1 MATAVWWCFTAVFAE
16 RKLVSGSRH
25 AELLCVPSAKRHVR
39 TLDLVESL
47 DHATAQLTSVALR
60 DDVIVILHCHC
71 PRRRQQSN
79 RCHVVGVLN

>member
-39 TLDLVESL
+39 TPDLVESL
-47 DHATAQLTSVALR
+47 DHATAQVMLVALR
-60 DDVIVILHCHC
+60 DDVIVILHRPC
-71 PRRRQQSN
+71 PWKRRQSN
-79 RCHVVGVLN
+79 RRYVVGAMI